1 MALAV
6 VTGSS
11 SGIGLA
17 TAVALARARHT
28 VAATMRN
35 LDAGAEIRKI
45 SANENLPIYPT
56 MLNVDHD
63 DSVREGFAKID
74 GQHGPID
81 ILVNNAGIGGGGAV
95 EETPLDV
102 FRQVMETNFFGGLR
116 CIKTVITSMRERR
129 QGTIVNVT
137 SIAGRLAM
145 TPQASY
151 AASKWAFEALS
162 ECLAQEMRAF
172 NVRVAIVEPGVIAT
186 PIFTKARPLL
196 PDSPYPHSKRLR
208 AMFAASLAKPTPPTV
223 VADLIC
229 DIVDGDSW
237 QLRYLAGPDAA
248 PVLKARASKTD
259 EQVISEAAQSDEEF
273 IARVKRERG
282 LDITL

>member
-17 TAVALARARHT
+17 TAVALARAGHT

-63 DSVREGFAKID
+63 DSVREGFAKIV
-74 GQHGPID
+74 GQHGSID

-95 EETPLDV
+95 EETPLEV

-196 PDSPYPHSKRLR
+196 ADSPYPHSKRLR
-208 AMFAASLAKPTPPTV
+208 AIFAASLAKPTPPTV